1 MPQGEG
7 NCRDTEV
14 KCKGPKLA
22 EETLADVGVPLG
34 LEQVHNHI
42 PGDRGGQT
50 WWMKTHSIRSRCSSL
65 GPKTMRFR
73 ADLVCSSP
81 DSEWM
86 VSRYWRGVDRVP

>member
-34 LEQVHNHI
+34 LEKVHNHI
-42 PGDRGGQT
+42 PGDRGG
-50 WWMKTHSIRSRCSSL
+50 KRD
-65 GPKTMRFR
+65 G
-73 ADLVCSSP
+73 
-81 DSEWM
+81 
-86 VSRYWRGVDRVP
+86 